1 MSAPELSDD
10 SSYDD
15 LRRTI
20 MVSRYLDR
28 TASISIDAACRLTFL
43 LTGQRLTASDLVDID
58 ENELESMRVPSGEGV
73 VLDPKTDAQY
83 VAKLPLDEVGEQLRH
98 LIESLN
104 DDDEVD
110 ADGDEAVATKE

>member
-1 MSAPELSDD
+1 
-10 SSYDD
+10 
-15 LRRTI
+15 
-20 MVSRYLDR
+20 
-28 TASISIDAACRLTFL
+28 
-43 LTGQRLTASDLVDID
+43 
-58 ENELESMRVPSGEGV
+58 MRVPSGEGV

-110 ADGDEAVATKE
+110 ADDGEVVATEE